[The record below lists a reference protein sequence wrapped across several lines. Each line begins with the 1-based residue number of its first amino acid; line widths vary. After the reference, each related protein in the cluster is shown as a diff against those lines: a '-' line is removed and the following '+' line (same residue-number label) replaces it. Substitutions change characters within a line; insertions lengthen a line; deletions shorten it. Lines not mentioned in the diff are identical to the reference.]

1 MKGTHDPFPVL
12 LVDDE
17 EEILNAVGRDLRRHA
32 SVEKCTHP
40 LEALQRMRSESYAV
54 VISDLRMPEMNGL
67 DFLSECA
74 KINPQTQRILLTAY
88 ADLADLSESINRAKL
103 NFLLTKPWEA
113 ADLQSAVTMAL
124 RNFETLQE
132 NAELRRLALNDALT
146 SVANHRYFWERL
158 ESEHSRA
165 HRYGRPLTLIMADID
180 DFKKYNDE
188 EGHQRGD
195 EVLRQVA
202 QCLDKHK
209 RNMDTVARYGGEEFA
224 IILPEATRP
233 QGIEIAAR
241 HLKRCLEQTGISLS
255 LGVASFPDDAKS
267 STELVQLAD
276 FAMLKAKKN
285 GKCQVLSALDLKSK

>member
-1 MKGTHDPFPVL
+1 MKEILSVL

-17 EEILNAVGRDLRRHA
+17 EEILKSLSRDLRRHA
-32 SVEKCTHP
+32 AVETFTNPVKA
-40 LEALQRMRSESYAV
+40 LEHFRQENYSA

-67 DFLSECA
+67 DFLAECA
-74 KINPQTQRILLTAY
+74 KIRPDTQRILLTAF
-88 ADLADLSESINRAKL
+88 ADLADLSDSINRARL
-103 NFLLTKPWEA
+103 NLLLSKPWEA
-113 ADLQSAVTMAL
+113 SELQTAVEHAIRSNEIL
-124 RNFETLQE
+124 RE
-132 NAELRRLALNDALT
+132 NAELRKMALSDALT

-158 ESEHSRA
+158 ESEFSRA

-180 DFKKYNDE
+180 DFKKFNDT

-202 QCLDKHK
+202 QCLEKF
-209 RNMDTVARYGGEEFA
+209 RRSMDTVARYGGEEFA

-233 QGIEIAAR
+233 QGIEIAKR
-241 HLKRCLEQTGISLS
+241 NLQRCLKETGISLS

-267 STELVQLAD
+267 STELVHLAD

-285 GKCQVLSALDLKSK
+285 GKSQVLSALDLK